1 MSDDDP
7 TPEAAPE
14 PTVTVLVYSD
24 DASIRERVKLA
35 LGRRPAADLPRIE
48 YLETATEPA
57 VRKRLD
63 AGGIDLAVLDGEA
76 TPAGGLGVCRAAKNE
91 VFRCPPI
98 LVLIG
103 RAQDAWLATWS
114 QADGVISYP
123 LEPVGLAAEAAR
135 LLRGALGSTLTEGE
149 SPAPLP
155 ASGH

>member
-1 MSDDDP
+1 MTVP
-7 TPEAAPE
+7 AASGGC
-14 PTVTVLVYSD
+14 TVLLYSD
-24 DASIRERVKLA
+24 DSSIRERVKLA
-35 LGRRPAADLPRIE
+35 LGRRPAADLPRVE

-57 VRKRLD
+57 VRKMLD

-103 RAQDAWLATWS
+103 RAQDAWLANWS
-114 QADGVISYP
+114 QADGVVSYP

-135 LLRGALGSTLTEGE
+135 LLRGALGATLTEGS